1 MSKAQIGLEYLVILA
16 MVLFV
21 LVPIAYV
28 SYTGA
33 GSDSRSAQAQLA
45 VQAIASAA
53 DTVYAQGEGALAAVR
68 FYMPEG
74 VDDAKTY
81 LGAREANI
89 NIGTDVY
96 AVSRG
101 ETKGV
106 LPGTAGMKTLAVR
119 SYGSFVLIGDTA
131 IVPFPGVFSLSLAQG
146 NSTLLSANV
155 SNIGAANAA
164 GMTASESASWMSVS
178 PQSIGTINA
187 GANASIA
194 INVSAASLAKG
205 DYADAVNVYNGT
217 GANVARI
224 AVKLRVA

>member
-1 MSKAQIGLEYLVILA
+1 MRAQIGLEYLVILGI
-16 MVLFV
+16 VLFV

-33 GSDSRSAQAQLA
+33 GSSSRSAQAQLA

-53 DTVYAQGEGALAAVR
+53 DTAYAQGEGALAAVR

-81 LGAREANI
+81 LGAQEANI
-89 NIGTDVY
+89 NIGTDIY

-101 ETKGV
+101 EMKGV
-106 LPGTAGMKTLAVR
+106 LPSTAGLKTLSVR
-119 SYGSFVLIGDTA
+119 SYGSFVVIGDTT
-131 IVPFPGVFSLSLAQG
+131 IVAFPGVFSLSLAPG
-146 NSTLLSANV
+146 ASALLNANV
-155 SNIGAANAA
+155 SNIGAANA
-164 GMTASESASWMSVS
+164 GGVTASESASWLSVS

-205 DYADAVNVYNGT
+205 DYADAVNIYNAT